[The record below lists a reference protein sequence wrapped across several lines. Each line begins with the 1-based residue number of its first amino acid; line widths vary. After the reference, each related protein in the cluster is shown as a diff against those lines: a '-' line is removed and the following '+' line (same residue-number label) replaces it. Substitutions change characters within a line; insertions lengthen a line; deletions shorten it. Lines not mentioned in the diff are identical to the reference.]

1 MTHNTL
7 ERSTQQTHDVLAD
20 RLDQAAHAQ
29 PSRERPRDRFPAIDT
44 FLASTSRH
52 VAAATHLLPR
62 AAQRHQGDAE
72 QIRAL
77 RTAGHNLEIALART
91 KAKLYGE
98 AHAVRLTWP
107 AVWSEVDE
115 RFADY
120 WRCEDS
126 VVAQLATTLS
136 DDQADELAMALYRA
150 ELRAPTRPHPYVP
163 HRGVP
168 GRVARRICVQVD
180 KFWDTT
186 EGRMVPEPVRP
197 HNRDSDGPITQYLL
211 ADPHFAEEADG

>member
-7 ERSTQQTHDVLAD
+7 ERSTQQTHEVLTE
-20 RLDQAAHAQ
+20 RLESAAHAQ
-29 PSRERPRDRFPAIDT
+29 PSHERPRDRFPAIDT

-52 VAAATHLLPR
+52 VAAATDLLPR
-62 AAQRHQGDAE
+62 AAQHQHTSAE
-72 QIRAL
+72 TVHEL
-77 RTAGHNLEIALART
+77 REAGHHLEIALART

-107 AVWSEVDE
+107 AVWREVDE
-115 RFADY
+115 RFAAY
-120 WRCEDS
+120 WASEEAL
-126 VVAQLATTLS
+126 VAQLTATLD

-163 HRGVP
+163 HRGLP
-168 GRVARRICVQVD
+168 GRVARRICVRVD
-180 KFWDTT
+180 RFWDTT

-197 HNRDSDGPITQYLL
+197 HDRDADGPLTQYLL
-211 ADPHFAEEADG
+211 ADPHFPEPQD